1 MAPKSVNRVARRGP
15 KRPSENFRLVDLPND
30 LLVEVYLQVG
40 AKVAFRATCR
50 KLRAAV
56 LESAVIPS
64 KLIDI
69 ARSVALVEWAW
80 GALQGWPMLTGA
92 LVAAAAAAGSVEVM
106 RFLAREPKVVFLNDG
121 SARRDGCRAAAAAG
135 QLEMLK
141 YLVGTLGLRP
151 GRFVAYAAAKRGHIK
166 VFAYLDSQDCVNDYY
181 QVMMSAAQ
189 GGQLDFLKWMVRK
202 QLIMKTQLRRAALI
216 AARKGQA
223 NVVYWICSQVS
234 NQNWP
239 MSMGVPLI
247 CMEAA
252 SSGLLDLLKFLV
264 GYGLD
269 WPPDADDRMLEDA
282 IGGGNLDVVKFVL
295 AHGDI

>member
-80 GALQGWPMLTGA
+80 GALQGWPMLTRA

-151 GRFVAYAAAKRGHIK
+151 GRFVAYAAA
-166 VFAYLDSQDCVNDYY
+166 
-181 QVMMSAAQ
+181 
-189 GGQLDFLKWMVRK
+189 
-202 QLIMKTQLRRAALI
+202 
-216 AARKGQA
+216 
-223 NVVYWICSQVS
+223 
-234 NQNWP
+234 
-239 MSMGVPLI
+239 
-247 CMEAA
+247 
-252 SSGLLDLLKFLV
+252 
-264 GYGLD
+264 
-269 WPPDADDRMLEDA
+269 
-282 IGGGNLDVVKFVL
+282 
-295 AHGDI
+295 